1 MTDRFQKIQNL
12 FHAALEIAEGPS
24 RQSFLENACGDDR
37 ELFDELKELLLH
49 HESAPEDYLSN
60 PPNPAD
66 LPTAAIQTAIEKP
79 GVSIGR
85 YKLLQQIGE
94 GGFGVVFMA
103 EQMTPVRRRVALKI
117 IKPGMDSRDVIARFE
132 SERQAL
138 AMMDHPN
145 IARVLDAGQTEQGR
159 PFFVMELVHGIPI
172 TTFCDKNRLPITDR
186 LELFNTVC
194 DAIQHAHQKGIIH
207 RDIKPSNVL
216 VTLYD
221 GRPVVKVID
230 FGVAK
235 ALSQPLSEKTLFTAF
250 GQVIG
255 TPAYMSPEQAEM
267 SGLGVDTRSDIYSL
281 GVLLYELLTGSTPL
295 DQQAFRAAGLARLV
309 ELIRDQE
316 LLLPSLKVSS
326 LGQAATTVAAS
337 RRLES
342 KRLRQLLRGD
352 LDWIVMK
359 ALEKDRMRR
368 YESASALSD
377 DVKRHLRAEPVQ
389 AAPPSIAYRVQRF
402 VRKHR
407 AAVTAAAAIWLA
419 LLVGLVASVI
429 LYYRAEYHRLQAV
442 QSGSAL
448 QVANVELLNANNSL
462 ADQRRE
468 LDIAL
473 REKSQALDSQ
483 TVALRRAE
491 ALKLSAQSSVAL
503 QSDPALGLLLAI
515 EAAQREPE
523 QTQVNQALIAAI
535 ETCNELRTTELGK
548 PVVRAVFSPDQQRV
562 AVVFID
568 GDVSIFE
575 TLTGRPVMQLACP
588 DVFPPNVFC
597 KFSSDGQR
605 LMLTFEGYN
614 VQRIDGLGLRAVTD
628 RGARVFDIESGQE
641 VVVLHHDQAVADIVY
656 HAGIDT
662 YVTGDTMGRIYV
674 WNGKGERLQ
683 SFVVRNAPA
692 KSDADLLNLE
702 PGDDR
707 QSQAVVSIQQLA
719 ISADGRWVGVALG
732 QPRES
737 LPYSE
742 NPLSE
747 LDPLL
752 NTMTER
758 GLLMGASTSWQYLP
772 SRTIAE
778 PVRMIELATGREA
791 TRYSVPRRE
800 QVKSLTFVGEQNL
813 LAVSTHSD
821 RLLVWQAA
829 EKQPLFSG
837 MLALKAVG
845 DTELPDLESFLAGV
859 SSPFSAVGIAGP
871 QPGLRDF
878 CVKHHL
884 GASELLG
891 LLYPYPIT
899 LSTLNTLVI
908 KDRQA
913 RYYSSVGH
921 TPEST
926 CLGHRGPI
934 VAACLPQPG
943 LAATVGDTTLRV
955 WRLAPVTYPRDL
967 IRHSELV
974 TGACFSGDGR
984 HLATWSEDK
993 SVCLWDLSDWSF
1005 LGHLST
1011 AGQFSGPAREA
1022 RGAITLA
1029 RFSPDNDRLAV
1040 LSSDTLVATRT
1051 GSNHVEIDAAGFTPL
1066 RVWNVAQ
1073 RKLES
1078 GLRGNVLLAQPEN
1091 PLSSAFADM
1100 AWLDGNKLMVT
1111 ADSNRFRHFIVDTNG
1126 YSSRGSLQG
1135 LSVEQE
1141 GKDFSDSHPAIRI
1154 WDAATGQQ
1162 LWKYAGESHR
1172 FQPFISR
1179 DGRWGL
1185 VRETAGWRVV
1195 DIVQR
1200 TTLGL
1205 LASTTSDP
1213 TQVMFDPTGTRVIV
1227 QMMNRVLVFDCPSGN
1242 LLWPMMSD
1250 FLAPESASLP
1260 ANAVVVADW
1269 TPDGKHVAIGRLDG
1283 VVVMVRADD
1292 GVVTA
1297 RLRGHRQ
1304 PVNHIAFSTDGLRMA
1319 TTSDD
1324 GTARVWDLETLT
1336 ERVAFV
1342 ARFGEP
1348 LRGSTFSPDGQWLIT
1363 WCGEFDDMR
1372 WDFTTDRKPTL
1383 FGGEQVVRSTMMAL
1397 KPYVR
1402 AWSLDPL
1409 AVARKV
1415 APRALTPDEID
1426 RFGL

>member
-37 ELFDELKELLLH
+37 ELFEELKELLLH

-66 LPTAAIQTAIEKP
+66 LPTASIQTAIERP

-103 EQMTPVRRRVALKI
+103 EQVTPVRRRVALKI

-172 TTFCDKNRLPITDR
+172 TTFSDKNRLPITER

-295 DQQAFRAAGLARLV
+295 DQQAFRAAGLARIV

-316 LLLPSLKVSS
+316 FLLPSLKVSS

-342 KRLRQLLRGD
+342 KRLRQILRGD

-368 YESASALSD
+368 YESASALAD

-419 LLVGLVASVI
+419 LLVGLVSSVI
-429 LYYRAEYHRLQAV
+429 LYYRAENHRLQAV
-442 QSGSAL
+442 QSGTAL

-462 ADQRRE
+462 ADQRQE
-468 LDIAL
+468 LDNAL

-491 ALKLSAQSSVAL
+491 ALKLSAQSTLAL

-515 EAAQREPE
+515 EAARREPE

-535 ETCNELRTTELGK
+535 ETCNELRTIELGK

-562 AVVFID
+562 AVVMID

-575 TLTGRPVMQLACP
+575 TLTGRKVMQLNCP
-588 DVFPPNVFC
+588 EVFPPNVFC
-597 KFSSDGQR
+597 KFSSDSQR
-605 LMLTFEGYN
+605 LMLNFEGYN
-614 VQRIDGLGLRAVTD
+614 VQHIDGLGLRAVSD
-628 RGARVFDIESGQE
+628 RGVRVFDIESGQE
-641 VVVLHHDQAVADIVY
+641 VVVLHHDQAVTDIVY
-656 HAGIDT
+656 HADIDT
-662 YVTGDTMGRIYV
+662 YVTGDTMGRIYL

-683 SFVVRNAPA
+683 SFVLRNAPA
-692 KSDADLLNLE
+692 NSDEVMPESE
-702 PGDDR
+702 PVEDR
-707 QSQAVVSIQQLA
+707 QSQSWVSIQQLA
-719 ISADGRWVGVALG
+719 ISDDGRLIAAVLG

-737 LPYSE
+737 RPYGE
-742 NPLSE
+742 NPISE
-747 LDPLL
+747 LDPPLSTL
-752 NTMTER
+752 TKR
-758 GLLMGASTSWQYLP
+758 GLLMGSSTSWQYLP

-778 PVRMIELATGREA
+778 PVRLIDLETGREA
-791 TRYSVPRRE
+791 GRYSAPRRE
-800 QVKSLTFVGEQNL
+800 QVKALKFVGERNL
-813 LAVSTHSD
+813 LAMSTLSD
-821 RLLVWQAA
+821 RLVVWQTP

-837 MLALKAVG
+837 VMALTAVG
-845 DTELPDLESFLAGV
+845 DCEVPDLQSFLAGV
-859 SSPFSAVGIAGP
+859 DSPLTAVGIAGP
-871 QPGLRDF
+871 QPSLRDF
-878 CVKHHL
+878 CEKHHL
-884 GASELLG
+884 DASELLG
-891 LLYPYPIT
+891 LLYPFPIT
-899 LSTLNTLVI
+899 LSTLKTLVI

-913 RYYSSVGH
+913 RYYSSNGH
-921 TPEST
+921 NPESV

-943 LAATVGDTTLRV
+943 VAATVGDSTLRV
-955 WRLAPVTYPRDL
+955 WRLASVSYPHDL
-967 IRHSELV
+967 TRHSELV

-984 HLATWSEDK
+984 YLVTWSEDK
-993 SVCLWDLSDWSF
+993 SVGLWNPSDWSF
-1005 LGHLST
+1005 VGHLS
-1011 AGQFSGPAREA
+1011 AASQYSGPAAEA
-1022 RGAITLA
+1022 RGSITLA
-1029 RFSPDNDRLAV
+1029 RFGPNHDRLAV
-1040 LSSDTLVATRT
+1040 LSSDALVATRT

-1066 RVWNVAQ
+1066 RVWNVPQ
-1073 RKLES
+1073 RRLEIS
-1078 GLRGNVLLAQPEN
+1078 LTGNVLLAQPEN
-1091 PLSSAFADM
+1091 PLSSAFADV
-1100 AWLDGNKLMVT
+1100 AWWGDENFIVT
-1111 ADSNRFRHFIVDTNG
+1111 ADSNRFRHFMAGPHGDFST
-1126 YSSRGSLQG
+1126 GSLQG
-1135 LSVEQE
+1135 LIVEQK
-1141 GKDFSDSHPAIRI
+1141 GKDFSDSYPAIRV
-1154 WDAATGQQ
+1154 WSVSTGKQV
-1162 LWKYAGESHR
+1162 WSYAGESHQ
-1172 FQPFISR
+1172 FPSFISR
-1179 DGRWGL
+1179 DGKWGL
-1185 VRETAGWRVV
+1185 VREAAGWRVI

-1200 TTLGL
+1200 TTLGIL
-1205 LASTTSDP
+1205 ESTTGDP
-1213 TQVMFDPTGTRVIV
+1213 TQVMFDPTGTRVMV
-1227 QMMNRVLVFDCPSGN
+1227 QVLNRVMVFDCTSGK
-1242 LLWPMMSD
+1242 LIWPRMSD
-1250 FLAPESASLP
+1250 FLAPDSASHP

-1283 VVVMVRADD
+1283 VVVIVRADD

-1297 RLRGHRQ
+1297 RLRGHQQ
-1304 PVNHIAFSTDGLRMA
+1304 PVNSIAFSTDGLRMA

-1324 GTARVWDLETLT
+1324 GTARVWDLETLA

-1342 ARFGEP
+1342 ARYGEP
-1348 LRGSTFSPDGQWLIT
+1348 LKGSTFSPDGQWLIT
-1363 WCGEFDDMR
+1363 WSGEINDMR

-1383 FGGEQVVRSTMMAL
+1383 FGGERTVQSTMMSL

-1402 AWSLDPL
+1402 AWTLDPL
-1409 AVARKV
+1409 AVARQA